1 MLSLVTNETLQNM
14 GECLVL
20 KSQKHYGWGPSLTK
34 SHPLANGSIE
44 SPFNQLPSTH
54 AKSQNQSMKFH
65 VYKFDNAK
73 GVMLLPKQVL
83 VNISVSMVISCMSLA
98 PTPLCE
104 PKYLV

>member
-34 SHPLANGSIE
+34 SHTLANGSIE
-44 SPFNQLPSTH
+44 SPFNQLPMTH

-65 VYKFDNAK
+65 VYELDNAK
-73 GVMLLPKQVL
+73 EMLLLP
-83 VNISVSMVISCMSLA
+83 
-98 PTPLCE
+98 E
-104 PKYLV
+104 